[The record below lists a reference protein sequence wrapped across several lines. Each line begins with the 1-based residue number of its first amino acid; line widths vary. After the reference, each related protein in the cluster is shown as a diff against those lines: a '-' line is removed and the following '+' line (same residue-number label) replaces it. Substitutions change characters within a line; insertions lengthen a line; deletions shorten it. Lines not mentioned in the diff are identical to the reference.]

1 MAQLS
6 HDTNRAAIS
15 FDEDTLKSTPSIT
28 SLNSNLSSRKT
39 RIGKSISPGAEK
51 GLLEVTLFYK
61 NKASFFREN
70 VIINEFLP
78 HNFTLIDS
86 NKNCGGMLKD
96 NGFVI
101 SWLIDKVEPD
111 EEVEI
116 SYTIKANDEA
126 ASLKT
131 AGCKGFK

>member
-6 HDTNRAAIS
+6 SDTNRASIS
-15 FDEDTLKSTPSIT
+15 IDEEVLKSIPCIT
-28 SLNSNLSSRKT
+28 SLTSNLSSRKT
-39 RIGKSISPGAEK
+39 RIGKSITPGVEK
-51 GLLEVTLFYK
+51 GLLEVTLLYK
-61 NKASFFREN
+61 NKASFLREN

-101 SWLIDKVEPD
+101 SWLIDKIEPE

-116 SYTIKANDEA
+116 SYTIKATDGA

-131 AGCKGFK
+131 VVGKGFK